1 MEYTLHEATGQLN
14 EKYLLKK
21 STKKAKLQLPRMI
34 RASLVRSG
42 SIMSER
48 FEFN

>member
-1 MEYTLHEATGQLN
+1 MEYNLHEATGLFN

-21 STKKAKLQLPRMI
+21 STKKAKYELPRMI
-34 RASLVRSG
+34 RSSIVKST

-48 FEFN
+48 F